1 MPLSKLQQAL
11 KAQQSKAAFD
21 AYKKKSG
28 QHKKEKE
35 ESLKHT
41 PKEKKSMKRARQ
53 AVRPVQEEGVD
64 SNGQKI
70 GQDGMVVIDS
80 SMIPAEE
87 EKERPMRLSRKQQK
101 KANANPNQAPIV
113 PFDKF
118 DTILLLGEA
127 NFSYALSLLAEPHL
141 MPAHQ
146 MLATSYDTEKECY
159 LKYPDGE
166 DNIKALREKGVKV
179 EFRVDAGNLEKC
191 KAVGKGRW
199 SKVIF
204 NFPHAGMSHFSQYH
218 QSCTRLVELGLME

>member
-53 AVRPVQEEGVD
+53 AVRPVQEGVGAD
-64 SNGQKI
+64 ADTQQSGE
-70 GQDGMVVIDS
+70 DGLVVIDA
-80 SMIPAEE
+80 SMMPSEGQE

-101 KANANPNQAPIV
+101 KANMNPNQAPIV

-127 NFSYALSLLAEPHL
+127 NFSYALSLLAEPHR

-204 NFPHAGMSHFSQYH
+204 NFPHAGTSLFFNPS
-218 QSCTRLVELGLME
+218 SLF